1 MALFLTGIEVFEA
14 QSLGYVC
21 HHYYPPAS
29 NKFCNQ
35 SNMKN
40 FSILI
45 TFKPSLSTLHHNLQ
59 EHDATYRNI
68 SDNSENR
75 YQYNFGSITQGKSTY
90 YKPYQHIL
98 VNVDADDNIRV

>member
-14 QSLGYVC
+14 QSLGYVSVIIIT
-21 HHYYPPAS
+21 HQPQINS
-29 NKFCNQ
+29 T
-35 SNMKN
+35 N

-45 TFKPSLSTLHHNLQ
+45 TFTPSLSLLHYNLQ

-68 SDNSENR
+68 NDNSENR